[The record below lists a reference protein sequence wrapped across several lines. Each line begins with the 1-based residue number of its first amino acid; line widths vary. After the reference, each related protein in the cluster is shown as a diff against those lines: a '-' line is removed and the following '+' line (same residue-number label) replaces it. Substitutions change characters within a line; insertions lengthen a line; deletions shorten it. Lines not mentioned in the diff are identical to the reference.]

1 MTNSIKTID
10 QLAKATNKVNPISIL
25 NIYYHDSYNRNH
37 VNLIKMWKSETES
50 IDYRFETQSE
60 VTQEDIDFHI
70 SLINN
75 SKF

>member
-37 VNLIKMWKSETES
+37 INLIKMWKSETES